1 MGVEKKWCLFT
12 FKMISH
18 WSIWLTFF
26 EKSWRI
32 QTCPSPASQKGV
44 VASSS
49 SCCKDSPAAV
59 VPSLKTSALASQ
71 RRGEYLGRGKDVKE
85 VSESHIEWV
94 KMTTHYFNSKLTVT
108 SGQRLCHSLS
118 IRIQQDVTLRPQKS
132 PLIWLGCCSQ
142 KVDGHSCSDPT
153 SYSLFTLILPNLHQN
168 RSQIA
173 YLDSKEM
180 LCIEKNSMVCPA
192 LPFRSGGFD
201 GPLHRSFIQQDQ
213 EFSTQNTR
221 TLRTRARAMGEKH
234 SLDANFCASARG
246 ISWFSQGGSNGP
258 GIASWRVSSISAAA
272 GSHAITQAARMVTP
286 FCYRKKRSHW
296 KGKSGNHPKAL
307 EIWDSV

>member
-1 MGVEKKWCLFT
+1 MTTRKWPLKGSDVPLRSKWFHT
-12 FKMISH
+12 EVSG
-18 WSIWLTFF
+18 SLLF

-32 QTCPSPASQKGV
+32 QRCPSPASQKGV

-85 VSESHIEWV
+85 VSESHRERV
-94 KMTTHYFNSKLTVT
+94 KMTTHYFNSRLTMT

-132 PLIWLGCCSQ
+132 PLLIWLGCCSQ

-168 RSQIA
+168 RPQMDP
-173 YLDSKEM
+173 DSIDALYRKEFNG
-180 LCIEKNSMVCPA
+180 LPCPP
-192 LPFRSGGFD
+192 LPFRRVWWPAAQLF
-201 GPLHRSFIQQDQ
+201 RIQQ
-213 EFSTQNTR
+213 
-221 TLRTRARAMGEKH
+221 
-234 SLDANFCASARG
+234 
-246 ISWFSQGGSNGP
+246 
-258 GIASWRVSSISAAA
+258 
-272 GSHAITQAARMVTP
+272 
-286 FCYRKKRSHW
+286 
-296 KGKSGNHPKAL
+296 PK
-307 EIWDSV
+307 